1 MHSFNFNHL
10 IKLVSTWI
18 THSGIKI
25 ILSVLFLFIG
35 WKIINK
41 VLKKTNSILT
51 NKNIDPTLTTFFR
64 GFADIAL
71 KILLVISVISYL
83 GIETTSLA
91 AIIASAGLAVGLALQ
106 GSLSNFAGGV
116 IILLIRP
123 FNVGDTI
130 EVANNRTGV
139 VEQISIFYTHIITG
153 DNKEIMV
160 PNGSLV
166 NGTIINY
173 STKELRRVDLT
184 FGVGYGDDIIKVK
197 RILSEIINE
206 NDLILKTPE
215 PFIALSEQAASSV
228 NFVVRAWVKNED
240 YWTVHFYLLEE
251 SKLRF
256 DKENISIPFPQM
268 DVHVDRINSEGTE
281 NADNVKTIRPKEILD
296 YKKEEVL

>member
-1 MHSFNFNHL
+1 MHNFNFEYLTKMIIHW
-10 IKLVSTWI
+10 VT
-18 THSGIKI
+18 TSGIKI
-25 ILSVLFLFIG
+25 LISIIVLFIG
-35 WKIINK
+35 WKVINK
-41 VLKKTNSILT
+41 GLKKINTILVK
-51 NKNIDPTLTTFFR
+51 KNIDPTLTTFFHA
-64 GFADIAL
+64 FADVAL
-71 KILLVISVISYL
+71 KILLVICIISYL

-130 EVANNRTGV
+130 EVANNRSGV
-139 VEQISIFYTHIITG
+139 VEKISIFYTHIIAA

-173 STKELRRVDLT
+173 SSKELRRVDLT

-197 RILSEIINE
+197 RVLSKIIEDNQ
-206 NDLILKTPE
+206 LILKTPE

-228 NFVVRAWVKNED
+228 NFVVRVWCRNED
-240 YWTVHFYLLEE
+240 YWKIHFYLLEE
-251 SKLRF
+251 SKIRF
-256 DKENISIPFPQM
+256 DEENISIPFPQM
-268 DVHVDRINSEGTE
+268 DIHVDKVNG
-281 NADNVKTIRPKEILD
+281 NNEILN
-296 YKKEEVL
+296 YKKEEAY

>member
-1 MHSFNFNHL
+1 MHSFNFEHL
-10 IKLVSTWI
+10 IKLVSIWI

-35 WKIINK
+35 WKVINK

-51 NKNIDPTLTTFFR
+51 NKNIDPTLTTFFH

-206 NDLILKTPE
+206 NNLILKTPE

-228 NFVVRAWVKNED
+228 NFIVRAWVKNED

-268 DVHVDRINSEGTE
+268 DIHVDRIDSEGTE
-281 NADNVKTIRPKEILD
+281 NADNANSIRPKEILD

>member
-1 MHSFNFNHL
+1 MHSFNFDHL

-35 WKIINK
+35 WKVINK

-51 NKNIDPTLTTFFR
+51 KKNIDPTLTTFFH

-71 KILLVISVISYL
+71 KILLVILIISYL

-130 EVANNRTGV
+130 EVANSRTGI

-206 NDLILKTPE
+206 NNLILKTPE

-268 DVHVDRINSEGTE
+268 DVHVDRINSDGTE
-281 NADNVKTIRPKEILD
+281 DADSAKTIRPKEILD
-296 YKKEEVL
+296 YKKEEAL